1 MRGNVSSKI
10 LGVKTFLAGRQQEG
24 GVKTVKKALL

>member
-1 MRGNVSSKI
+1 MRENFSSKI
-10 LGVKTFLAGRQQEG
+10 LGVKTFLAGRRQER